1 MSSPTVRTAR
11 KDDLPALLAIYNDEI
26 EHGTAT
32 FDTRPLTLDERR
44 PWFEAHNQG
53 NHPLIVAEDDS
64 GVLGYA
70 SLSTFN
76 SKSAYDSSTELS
88 VYVRKDARGRGIGR
102 LLTERILQI
111 AREDPATHRV
121 YSLVTADNAASIALH
136 RRLGFRLVGTITE
149 AGTKFGRWLD
159 VTFWEKAV

>member
-32 FDTRPLTLDERR
+32 FDTRPLTLDER
-44 PWFEAHNQG
+44 
-53 NHPLIVAEDDS
+53 PLIVAEDDS

-159 VTFWEKAV
+159 VTYWEKAV